1 MKLWEKGYQL
11 NKEIEKFSVGED
23 YVLDKELVEADVL
36 GSIAHAR
43 MLASIKILSRTEFR
57 KLKGAL
63 LEILKLNKEGKFI
76 ILPEDEDVHT
86 AVENY
91 LTEKSGDSGKK
102 IHTARSRND
111 QVIVDLRLYSK
122 EKLLDIEEAV
132 LHFCQTLLTFCRK
145 NKEVPMPG
153 YTHSRRAMPSS
164 VALWAGAFLESLL
177 DDLILIE
184 SAYKINNQC
193 PLGSAASYGVALN
206 IDRRLTSE
214 LLGFEKVQNNVLYVN
229 NSRGKVE
236 AIILSSLSQ
245 VMLDLSKLAED
256 LILFTRKE
264 FGFFTLSDELC
275 PGSSIMPQKK
285 NPAALEVVRAKSGSV
300 NSYLFQVMNI
310 LNGLPSG
317 YNRDLQLTKEPLMK
331 GLEAT
336 ESSLKICRLII
347 SRLKVNKES
356 LKEALTPE
364 MFATDEVYKL
374 VKRGMP
380 FRDAYQAV
388 SKKIY
393 RLKRPD
399 PEKNIL
405 SKKHLGATGNLG
417 LAKSEKQIK
426 EQLRTLKGKRREF
439 GLKKKELIKL
449 P

>member
-1 MKLWEKGYQL
+1 MKLWEKGYEL

-23 YVLDKELVEADVL
+23 YVLDQKLVEADVL

-43 MLASIKILSRTEFR
+43 MLASIKILSQTEFR

-76 ILPEDEDVHT
+76 ICQEDEDVHT
-86 AVENY
+86 AIENY
-91 LTEKSGDSGKK
+91 LTEKLGNLGKK

-122 EKLLDIEEAV
+122 ERLLDIEETV
-132 LHFCQTLLTFCRK
+132 LQFCQSLLTFCQK

-177 DDLILIE
+177 DDLILLQ

-214 LLGFEKVQNNVLYVN
+214 ILGFEKVQNNVLYVN

-245 VMLDLSKLAED
+245 VMLDLGKLAED
-256 LILFTRKE
+256 LILFTREE
-264 FGFFTLSDELC
+264 FDFFTLPDELC

-285 NPAALEVVRAKSGSV
+285 NPAALEIVRAKSSSI

-336 ESSLKICRLII
+336 ES
-347 SRLKVNKES
+347 
-356 LKEALTPE
+356 
-364 MFATDEVYKL
+364 
-374 VKRGMP
+374 
-380 FRDAYQAV
+380 
-388 SKKIY
+388 
-393 RLKRPD
+393 
-399 PEKNIL
+399 
-405 SKKHLGATGNLG
+405 
-417 LAKSEKQIK
+417 
-426 EQLRTLKGKRREF
+426 
-439 GLKKKELIKL
+439 
-449 P
+449 

>member
-23 YVLDKELVEADVL
+23 YLLDKELVKADVL

-43 MLASIKILSRTEFR
+43 MLAGIKVLRQTEFR

-76 ILPEDEDVHT
+76 ISQEDEDVHT

-91 LTEKSGDSGKK
+91 LTERLGDLGKK

-122 EKLLDIEEAV
+122 RKLLDIKEAV
-132 LHFCQTLLTFCRK
+132 LRFCQGLLTFCQK

-153 YTHSRRAMPSS
+153 YTHSRKAMPSS

-193 PLGSAASYGVALN
+193 PLGSAASYGVSLN
-206 IDRRLTSE
+206 IDRQLTSE

-229 NSRGKVE
+229 NSRGKME
-236 AIILSSLSQ
+236 AAVLSSLSQ
-245 VMLDLSKLAED
+245 VMSDLSKLAED
-256 LILFTRKE
+256 LILWTREE
-264 FGFFTLSDELC
+264 FGFFTLPDELC

-285 NPAALEVVRAKSGSV
+285 NPAALELIRAKSSAV
-300 NSYLFQVMNI
+300 YSYLFEVMNI

-336 ESSLKICRLII
+336 ESSLRICCLII
-347 SRLKVNKES
+347 SRLKVNKEN
-356 LKEALTPE
+356 LNEALTPE
-364 MFATDEVYKL
+364 LFATDEVY
-374 VKRGMP
+374 
-380 FRDAYQAV
+380 
-388 SKKIY
+388 
-393 RLKRPD
+393 
-399 PEKNIL
+399 
-405 SKKHLGATGNLG
+405 
-417 LAKSEKQIK
+417 
-426 EQLRTLKGKRREF
+426 
-439 GLKKKELIKL
+439 
-449 P
+449 